1 MKTMFGRMF
10 ALTAALLLLSCMVLG
25 VTFRVEFG
33 KYLVEEKRT
42 TLLSNAS
49 TVANLA
55 AAYNT
60 TGELADNWDFRIG
73 LSVATD
79 VADSEVLICDNSG
92 SVVICSIRDAKDT
105 PLGTTVP
112 ADVLQ

>member
-1 MKTMFGRMF
+1 M
-10 ALTAALLLLSCMVLG
+10 
-25 VTFRVEFG
+25 
-33 KYLVEEKRT
+33 YKRQ
-42 TLLSNAS
+42 
-49 TVANLA
+49 
-55 AAYNT
+55 AYNT
-60 TGELADNWDFRIG
+60 TVELADNWDFRIG

-112 ADVLQ
+112 ADVLQKARESGEYCEKGTLGGLSLIHI